1 MSIIDKKLI
10 NFANNH
16 GVDVTIEE
24 AWNEVEEK
32 AIPVVWI
39 WDLEN
44 ECEPLVLYHLQGDE
58 MFFRGSLCNGLEDL
72 PAWIKDRRHL
82 KLVIEYIGKVIEE
95 NK

>member
-24 AWNEVEEK
+24 AWNEVE
-32 AIPVVWI
+32 
-39 WDLEN
+39 
-44 ECEPLVLYHLQGDE
+44 
-58 MFFRGSLCNGLEDL
+58 DL

-82 KLVIEYIGKVIEE
+82 KLVI
-95 NK
+95 

>member
-16 GVDVTIEE
+16 GVDITIEE

-32 AIPVVWI
+32 AVPVVWI
-39 WDLEN
+39 WDLEK
-44 ECEPLVLYHLQGDE
+44 EWEPLVLYHLQGDE
-58 MFFRGSLCNGLEDL
+58 MFFRGSLYDKLDDL
-72 PAWIKDRRHL
+72 PTWIKDRRHL

>member
-10 NFANNH
+10 NFANNR

-32 AIPVVWI
+32 AVPVVWI

-44 ECEPLVLYHLQGDE
+44 ECEPLVLYHLQGEE
-58 MFFRGSLCNGLEDL
+58 MFFRGSLCSYLEDL
-72 PAWIKDRRHL
+72 PAWIKDRRQL
-82 KLVIEYIGKVIEE
+82 KAVIEYIGKMIKE